1 MAEPE
6 CRTTSRHATIPPG
19 SRTRSEL
26 TLKAGPLKTVFDERT
41 STFVAERDGVFDLR
55 LLVGFSDACF
65 LDGMVSP
72 L

>member
-1 MAEPE
+1 MLF
-6 CRTTSRHATIPPG
+6 RSDLSTIPPG
-19 SRTRSEL
+19 SRTRSDL

-41 STFVAERDGVFDLR
+41 STFFALRDGFSDLR

-65 LDGMVSP
+65 FDGMVLP